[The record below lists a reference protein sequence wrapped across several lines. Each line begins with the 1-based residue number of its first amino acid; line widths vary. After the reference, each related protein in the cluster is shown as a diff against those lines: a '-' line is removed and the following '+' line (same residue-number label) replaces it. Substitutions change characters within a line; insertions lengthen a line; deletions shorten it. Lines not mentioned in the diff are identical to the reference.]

1 LPSPKPSPFWPP
13 SLLGVYKTAGSLLKS
28 CEIYSL
34 AENDSVCGHLPR
46 IIEVHLTQHI
56 DRIEHALGKRSGMES
71 EHIEELKR
79 VALQGGAAL
88 TDAVQ
93 EVEVLRLS
101 KFLRF

>member
-1 LPSPKPSPFWPP
+1 
-13 SLLGVYKTAGSLLKS
+13 
-28 CEIYSL
+28 
-34 AENDSVCGHLPR
+34 
-46 IIEVHLTQHI
+46 
-56 DRIEHALGKRSGMES
+56 MES